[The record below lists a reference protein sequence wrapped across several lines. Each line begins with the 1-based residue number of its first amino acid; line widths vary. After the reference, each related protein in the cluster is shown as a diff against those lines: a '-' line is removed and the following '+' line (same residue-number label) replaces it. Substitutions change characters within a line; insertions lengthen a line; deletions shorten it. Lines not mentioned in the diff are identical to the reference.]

1 MSGQQNESISALMDG
16 EASEIEIH
24 RLLRDLEKTEAM
36 KRRFFTF
43 QSIRQVIRSPSSGQ
57 VSLDVERH
65 MVLFNRISAAVSE
78 EPCHDLAAPVKR
90 RWTRPVAGFAVA
102 ASLLVAIGVG
112 VNLSQEQVAG
122 TVADQQPALQPDSR
136 SPAVNTRPVS
146 TAVAGADTPSG
157 LAPGVPSDL
166 YQLKEPDEANLKV
179 LREYLNRHDRA
190 RLGSDQQLVTY
201 PKPAR

>member
-78 EPCHDLAAPVKR
+78 EPCHDLAASVKR

-112 VNLSQEQVAG
+112 VNLNQEQVAG

-166 YQLKEPDEANLKV
+166 YQLKELDEANLKV